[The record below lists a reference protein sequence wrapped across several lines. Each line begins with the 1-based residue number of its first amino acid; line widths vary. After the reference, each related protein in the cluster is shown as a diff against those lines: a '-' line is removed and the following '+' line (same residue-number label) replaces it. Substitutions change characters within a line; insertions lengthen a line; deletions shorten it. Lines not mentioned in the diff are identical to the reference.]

1 MKQLKTI
8 YAVATFM
15 GCALFTGCNDDYL
28 QKYPED
34 SLNEEAFFKNC
45 NRFGNLYQWL
55 LWHVWSLV

>member
-34 SLNEEAFFKNC
+34 IMNIFPYAILFPSK
-45 NRFGNLYQWL
+45 
-55 LWHVWSLV
+55 